1 MAVSMS
7 KKWLSLLLCFIVL
20 MAAMVIAD
28 VLSAPIFRYAEIAK
42 EGKSAEGALAQFV
55 GQTKG
60 YANAL
65 GGASYVIKKPAILG
79 TWTVAVV
86 FHPDRMH
93 VQREYQARL
102 PFIYFDSVV
111 GDFPYK

>member
-1 MAVSMS
+1 MS
-7 KKWLSLLLCFIVL
+7 VKWLSLLVCLVVLLLSLVVIDVL
-20 MAAMVIAD
+20 MA
-28 VLSAPIFRYAEIAK
+28 PTFHYAEIAK
-42 EGKSAEGALAQFV
+42 DGKSAEGALSQFV
-55 GQTKG
+55 SQTKG

-65 GGASYVIKKPAILG
+65 GGTSYMIKKPAILG

-111 GDFPYK
+111 GDYPYK